1 MADTTTGSELM
12 IVDGCGSDDGYEN
25 YKRQKCIDSTKH
37 EKTSYAAILGGKD
50 VIGDDYDIDSR
61 CDFVKALL
69 SDFMEKN
76 EKDAKDCVEEDVVEV
91 VMETNSMLATFDR
104 FYDRGVILYFT
115 SKLPLVSW
123 IKQWLNSFIMPNCVE
138 DVYVGPRGFY
148 DVVFRSSEHRTT
160 LMAKVPIFFDRRL
173 VHVME
178 WVPVVDY
185 KDLLKQQCPIWVTV
199 DCSNSFFWDL
209 LPGLMSQI
217 GKVLVAPHVNSLN
230 KCRFCMLWDTSCKL
244 PGWLSIDTSRF
255 GRFRFKL
262 QWETFAGH
270 CFKCGK
276 LGHFMAECQYHG
288 ELSLENNV
296 KGKNKEDVEKDIVS
310 MVDMVMDEGTSHGL
324 ERDPKVHGH
333 VRGVGE
339 ENGVCNN
346 DGPNVEDGEWHQV
359 KHKIKG
365 KGVAIQRESKNTYGT
380 TLPKDNLRLKE
391 GFKKNPWQKQVRNQR
406 LSNQLQF
413 DSSGR
418 VVRPQLNQGLR
429 SRGARQQNPNI
440 GGGDVVHTN
449 PYAALEQVVS
459 TFMNTLAH
467 KEQVLTKGVK

>member
-1 MADTTTGSELM
+1 MAEATIGSELM
-12 IVDGCGSDDGYEN
+12 IVDEGGSLDGCEN
-25 YKRQKCIDSTKH
+25 SKRQKCIDSTYH
-37 EKTSYAAILGGKD
+37 EKTSYADILGGKD
-50 VIGDDYDIDSR
+50 VLGDDYDIDSR

-69 SDFMEKN
+69 SDFMENN

-91 VMETNSMLATFDR
+91 VMETKSMLATFDK

-178 WVPVVDY
+178 WVPAVDY

-199 DCSNSFFWDL
+199 DCNNSFFWDL
-209 LPGLMSQI
+209 LPELMSQI
-217 GKVLVAPHVNSLN
+217 GKVLVAPHANSLN

-276 LGHFMAECQYHG
+276 LGHFMAECQYHDD
-288 ELSLENNV
+288 LSPENYV
-296 KGKNKEDVEKDIVS
+296 KTKNKENVEKDIVS
-310 MVDMVMDEGTSHGL
+310 TTDMIMDEGTSHGL

-339 ENGVCNN
+339 DNGVCIN
-346 DGPNVEDGEWHQV
+346 DHLDVEDGEWHQV
-359 KHKIKG
+359 KNKIKG
-365 KGVAIQRESKNTYGT
+365 KGIAIQRDTKNNNGKA
-380 TLPKDNLRLKE
+380 LPKDNLRLKE
-391 GFKKNPWQKQVRNQR
+391 GFKKNTWQKQVRNER

-418 VVRPQLNQGLR
+418 VVRPQFNQGLR
-429 SRGARQQNPNI
+429 SRGARKQNPII
-440 GGGDVVHTN
+440 GEGDVVHKN